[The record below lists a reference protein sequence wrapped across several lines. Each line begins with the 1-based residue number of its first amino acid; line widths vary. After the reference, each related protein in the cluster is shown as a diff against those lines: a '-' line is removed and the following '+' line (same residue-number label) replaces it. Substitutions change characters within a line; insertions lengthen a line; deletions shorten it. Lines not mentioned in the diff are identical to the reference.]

1 MVAHRH
7 ALVKSI
13 GSAMASIPR
22 MRDIPIQDGSSGD
35 GDVGEVGRFKHLGV
49 KGRVGEHRVN
59 LPAGVTVAGLVNL
72 VGELGRRKG
81 FGERDM
87 ANGWIDVARLRTFI
101 AGGIYFHREG
111 RACHEKSKVALKQT
125 PATDIDLK

>member
-1 MVAHRH
+1 MVVHRH
-7 ALVKSI
+7 TLVKSI
-13 GSAMASIPR
+13 ASAMVSLPK

-35 GDVGEVGRFKHLGV
+35 GDAGEVGRFKHLGV
-49 KGRVGEHRVN
+49 KGRGGEHRVN
-59 LPAGVTVAGLVNL
+59 LPAGVAVARLVNL

-87 ANGWIDVARLRTFI
+87 ANGWMDVARLRTFI

-111 RACHEKSKVALKQT
+111 RTRHEESKVALKRLRQ
-125 PATDIDLK
+125 ILI